1 MKIDVKEPSQLNPN
15 DDNNTQPNST
25 KPQFKKGRPFGYYR
39 KRNCV
44 YKNVDGTTTFCGR
57 TETGNCSSCDKIKDP
72 KRDCI
77 EDGTF
82 CSNERCARLMRS
94 PDGLSAYT
102 DVCMYENI
110 NNVVLKRQPIPK
122 VKTIT
127 APRNVY
133 NNSKTYKKQKYS
145 YSITEMLRTQKTS
158 YKEHQKRIPY
168 NVCATKNGNCC
179 YSTKQERCSL
189 GCHPLPEDSDEE

>member
-1 MKIDVKEPSQLNPN
+1 MKIYVKEPSQLNPKDN
-15 DDNNTQPNST
+15 NNTQPEVTN
-25 KPQFKKGRPFGYYR
+25 KLFQKGRPFGYYR

-44 YKNVDGTTTFCGR
+44 YNGDSDGTFCGR
-57 TETGNCSSCDKIKDP
+57 TEPGNCSSCDKINDSE
-72 KRDCI
+72 RNCI
-77 EDGTF
+77 GDGTC
-82 CSNERCARLMRS
+82 CSNERCARPMKTS
-94 PDGLSAYT
+94 NGLSPYT
-102 DVCMYENI
+102 DVCMYENT
-110 NNVVLKRQPIPK
+110 NNVVVKRQPIPR

-168 NVCATKNGNCC
+168 NVCATKKGNCSC
-179 YSTKQERCSL
+179 SKDSTKQERCSL
-189 GCHPLPEDSDEE
+189 GCDPLS